1 MSYSEG
7 ETMNNPK
14 TATNA
19 KTDGRKTAIAAKTD
33 GRKTKNRTG
42 GRKPAWETPSMEE
55 VSERVMAQ
63 PYIRFT

>member
-1 MSYSEG
+1 
-7 ETMNNPK
+7 MNDPK
-14 TATNA
+14 TATDA
-19 KTDGRKTAIAAKTD
+19 KTDGRKTAAAAKTD
-33 GRKTKNRTG
+33 GRKTKNAAKTG